1 MRSRLFSRAAPAVAL
16 IVAALVVAGCG
27 SSSNDDSGSSGSG
40 STAASAA
47 SGGGAYGGSPSSS
60 SGSSTTTA
68 TRSTAGNAAAVVRT
82 ARTPLGTILVDATGR
97 TLYLWEADT
106 GMSSTCTGAC
116 AQAWPPLTTSG
127 RATAD
132 GGATSSDL
140 GTTKRADGTT
150 QVTYAGHPLYY
161 FSGDSGAGQTNGQDS
176 DGFGADWFVVMP
188 SGKAIEGGGS

>member
-1 MRSRLFSRAAPAVAL
+1 MRSRLFSRATPAAAL

-27 SSSNDDSGSSGSG
+27 SSSNDDSASSGSG
-40 STAASAA
+40 STAASTSA
-47 SGGGAYGGSPSSS
+47 GGGAYGPSSS
-60 SGSSTTTA
+60 SSSSTTTTA
-68 TRSTAGNAAAVVRT
+68 RSTAGNAAAVVRT

-127 RATAD
+127 RATAS

-140 GTTKRADGTT
+140 GTTKRSDGTT

-176 DGFGADWFVVMP
+176 DAFGADWLVVTP
-188 SGKAIEGGGS
+188 GGKAIEGGGS